1 MAVLEAVLGQV
12 FLVTL
17 VARLVALYGMV
28 RPSPSPPSDRNADDR
43 SDAGAGR

>member
-1 MAVLEAVLGQV
+1 MAILEAVLGQV

-28 RPSPSPPSDRNADDR
+28 RPSRADVEDRVNAR
-43 SDAGAGR
+43 EDAGPDG